1 MITAFMTSFYMFRLL
16 FLTFYG
22 QERLTHEAKHHLH
35 ESPPSMTVPLIVLAV
50 LSVIGGWVNLPIIA
64 NGQRL
69 RHWLEPA
76 LGAAHEAAEHGAHT
90 SLELTLM
97 VASVLVALAGLL
109 VAWVFYVKSPGMPQR
124 LASSFKGLYRAV
136 LNKWYVDEAYDY
148 AIVRPLVG
156 ASQFL
161 WRIWDTW
168 VIDGT
173 VNLVGAT
180 VSGTGALLRLFQ
192 TGYVGTYAFWLVIG
206 VLVILGGAVWR
217 GHP

>member
-1 MITAFMTSFYMFRLL
+1 MVTAFMTSFYMFRLL
-16 FLTFYG
+16 FMTFFG

-76 LGAAHEAAEHGAHT
+76 LGAVHEAAEQGAHT
-90 SLELTLM
+90 RLELTLM

-148 AIVRPLVG
+148 AIVPPARRRLAVPVAHLGHVGDRRHGEPRGSDRERQPARCCGCSRPG
-156 ASQFL
+156 MSA
-161 WRIWDTW
+161 RTR
-168 VIDGT
+168 
-173 VNLVGAT
+173 
-180 VSGTGALLRLFQ
+180 SGS
-192 TGYVGTYAFWLVIG
+192 
-206 VLVILGGAVWR
+206 
-217 GHP
+217 